1 MFIFEG
7 TPNGAGFRSETP
19 PMKMESTSSSS
30 YNSIKSRQRNIL
42 GTFSFLP
49 PLVPSNGIVANTG
62 PAEKGQ
68 PPKKRKQQILRAQ
81 RTHRQ
86 RTKDYMDA
94 LEQEVLRLRAEGDR
108 LNQIAD
114 NWKKCAVALVNSRGK
129 PVLNIHHISQFGPGI
144 FLWSVSSSNLD
155 MSIADPAFSM
165 SHEYQWQAYLQQA
178 LMYPSLDMIPHINI
192 EDASEEF
199 LLRNFY
205 ENVIPTLDVTESTN
219 QGYAKHILPLA
230 FEHRMVRSS
239 LLAASASHIQITQ
252 GARSTVDRLNYRS
265 TAISE
270 LRQMSATPETDSSAP
285 LATILGLMID
295 DMICG
300 HRECPALLKLAEF
313 WVRRD
318 CPLSDKPSEKATHRF
333 LQDQVQFLKAI
344 VCPLY
349 QFNKLV
355 GKDGQDAD
363 GRQALSLRQK
373 DLYEVFSS
381 IESAV
386 AQACRLYNLPTAR
399 SPVESSGSE
408 SEASSDD
415 TDKLLDRLQITVRRI
430 PPYALGENSLTWAYY
445 VAASRSRRTEHKAF
459 FVARFAELLQRIGHD
474 KMNELLAGLI

>member
-1 MFIFEG
+1 MFIYEG
-7 TPNGAGFRSETP
+7 TPRSDSFRPEP
-19 PMKMESTSSSS
+19 VVVKMESTNS

-49 PLVPSNGIVANTG
+49 PLVPDDGTVAHTA
-62 PAEKGQ
+62 PPEKGQ
-68 PPKKRKQQILRAQ
+68 PPKRRKQQILRAQ
-81 RTHRQ
+81 RSHRQ

-108 LNQIAD
+108 LNQIAT
-114 NWKKCAVALVNSRGK
+114 NWKKCAVALINSGNT

-144 FLWSVSSSNLD
+144 FLWSVSSSDVDMTLD
-155 MSIADPAFSM
+155 DSALFV
-165 SHEYQWQAYLQQA
+165 SHEYQWQAYQQQA
-178 LMYPSLDMIPHINI
+178 MIYPSMDMIPHINI

-219 QGYAKHILPLA
+219 QGYSKHILPLA
-230 FEHRMVRSS
+230 FKHQMVRSS

-252 GARSTVDRLNYRS
+252 GSKSMVDRLNYRS
-265 TAISE
+265 TAIAE
-270 LRQMSATPETDSSAP
+270 LRQISARPETDSSAP

-313 WVRRD
+313 WVRKD
-318 CPLSDKPSEKATHRF
+318 CPFSTNPTEKATRRF
-333 LQDQVQFLKAI
+333 LLDQVQLLKAV

-349 QFNKLV
+349 QFNKLLSKDRQV
-355 GKDGQDAD
+355 TDGKH
-363 GRQALSLRQK
+363 ALSLDQK

-381 IESAV
+381 LESAM
-386 AQACRLYNLPTAR
+386 AQACHIYSLPTTS
-399 SPVESSGSE
+399 SPLESSGSDSE
-408 SEASSDD
+408 SASDD
-415 TDKLLDRLQITVRRI
+415 VNRLLDKLQITVRKI
-430 PPYALGENSLTWAYY
+430 PPFSLGENSLTWVYF
-445 VAASRSRRTEHKAF
+445 VAASRSRRVDHSAF

-474 KMNELLAGLI
+474 KVNELLAGLI